1 MSIHAYNFCISG
13 FQPKQDF
20 LDESKRVYDS
30 EPAVLENLQQINDW
44 VDNATNGKITDFL
57 SSLPPNM
64 LLMLINA
71 VHYKGKMSRFLKKKM
86 YFNTFMIKGEWL
98 VESAPPMC
106 QTFSHH
112 LQESGKLD
120 LTHASHLE
128 VCSTL
133 MTSRWLTLKW
143 WKMPSIL

>member
-1 MSIHAYNFCISG
+1 MSIHAYNLCISG

-71 VHYKGKMSRFLKKKM
+71 VHYKGKISNFFFLNM
-86 YFNTFMIKGEWL
+86 YFNAFVIKGE
-98 VESAPPMC
+98 
-106 QTFSHH
+106 
-112 LQESGKLD
+112 
-120 LTHASHLE
+120 
-128 VCSTL
+128 
-133 MTSRWLTLKW
+133 
-143 WKMPSIL
+143 